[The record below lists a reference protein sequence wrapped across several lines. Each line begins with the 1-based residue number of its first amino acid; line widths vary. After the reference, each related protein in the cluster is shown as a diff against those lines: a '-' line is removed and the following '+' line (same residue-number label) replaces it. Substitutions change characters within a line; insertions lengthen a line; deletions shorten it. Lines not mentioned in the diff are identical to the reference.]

1 MSQFK
6 EEWAGKKTWDYFIPD
21 RRAQVLHRDGG
32 RCHGVPVGTDSPHVY
47 F

>member
-1 MSQFK
+1 MDSV
-6 EEWAGKKTWDYFIPD
+6 IPD

-32 RCHGVPVGTDSPHVY
+32 RCRDVPVGTDSPHVY